1 MVKRTAPKNPTPPAK
16 SAKKAEN
23 ASALIAA
30 LEHPHKDAIDRL
42 IALTSSADPRI
53 ELRWKW
59 NAPSFALG
67 DDFATFHLRAKEGVM
82 IIMHFGAKKRATPSA
97 EAIADP
103 KGLLTWLAK
112 DRAQITFA
120 DLAAV
125 EANKKSYVALI
136 RAWIAVL
143 S

>member
-1 MVKRTAPKNPTPPAK
+1 MVKRTAPNKATPPALPAK
-16 SAKKAEN
+16 SRKT
-23 ASALIAA
+23 ASALVAA

-42 IALTSSADPRI
+42 IVLTTSADPRI

-59 NAPSFALG
+59 NAPSLALS
-67 DDFATFHLRAKEGVM
+67 DDFATFHLRAKEGVSL
-82 IIMHFGAKKRATPSA
+82 IMHFGAKKRATPSA
-97 EAIADP
+97 EEIADP

-125 EANKKSYVALI
+125 EANKKSFVALI
-136 RAWIAVL
+136 RAWIAAL
-143 S
+143 P